1 MSFEIV
7 WEPHGVYKR
16 YWGGVT
22 VSEFI
27 DSSAMLR
34 GDRRFDS
41 IRYVI
46 NDYLAVEGHEVSEE
60 AIAGIAAISMHGQAT
75 NANIRIALVTTDS
88 QIKELAWQFS
98 SRTLASYPTQLFS
111 TVTEARDWISRQ
123 PPLSRPKS
131 LIQKVKEVV
140 GR

>member
-1 MSFEIV
+1 MPFAIV
-7 WEPHGVYKR
+7 WEPLGVYKR
-16 YWGGVT
+16 YWGVIT

-27 DSSAMLR
+27 DSSAVLH

-46 NDYLAVEGHEVSEE
+46 NDYLGVAGHEVSEE
-60 AIAGIAAISMHGQAT
+60 AIAGIAAISMRGQAT

-88 QIKELAWQFS
+88 RIRELAWQFS

-111 TVTEARDWISRQ
+111 TVTEARDWISCQ
-123 PPLSRPKS
+123 PPLSKPKS
-131 LIQKVKEVV
+131 LIQMIKEVAA
-140 GR
+140 R